1 MKKIF
6 GILFFMI
13 VVIGLSAQVSNSNIS
28 IADKEKCAEVIYLT
42 DNSEIKITNPV
53 DSDYHVQ
60 IYNLTGIEV
69 KHIDNAKSGV
79 LKISTSELKKGIYLV
94 KVYPVPNSTIPA
106 IFKVL
111 VK

>member
-6 GILFFMI
+6 GILFFMAF
-13 VVIGLSAQVSNSNIS
+13 VIGLSAQVSNNNVSV
-28 IADKEKCAEVIYLT
+28 ADKEKCAEVVYLA

-53 DSDYHVQ
+53 DDNYSVQ
-60 IYNLTGIEV
+60 IFNLTGIEV
-69 KHIDNAKSGV
+69 KRIDNAKPGV
-79 LKISTSELKKGIYLV
+79 FKISTSELKKGIYLV
-94 KVYPVPNSTIPA
+94 KVSPVPNSAIPA